1 MYIWRAKHH
10 LSPSDQIITYLR
22 LSFVL
27 REGTDVA
34 SSIFKFDSRAEGF
47 HRAIPQYHMS
57 HASHVCKTVGRPLED
72 GWLQANF
79 GRNGSAYLCQTLQ
92 GPQNP
97 RWRWWRPGRKL
108 RALMQDELH
117 IVAQCCTSLISL
129 DHCNTLQYFAILC
142 NMHLASSCIILHHLA
157 LNRISGADGRLPRHF
172 DTRPGLPELF
182 LSRSETSWFIALKY
196 NLCEWSR

>member
-57 HASHVCKTVGRPLED
+57 HASHVCKTVGRRLVAGEFWTQWFSLSLPDFARPSESQVKMVKT
-72 GWLQANF
+72 GAQAE
-79 GRNGSAYLCQTLQ
+79 SVDA
-92 GPQNP
+92 
-97 RWRWWRPGRKL
+97 RWV
-108 RALMQDELH
+108 AHSCTMLH
-117 IVAQCCTSLISL
+117 IIDISWS
-129 DHCNTLQYFAILC
+129 LQYFAILC
-142 NMHLASSCIILHHLA
+142 NTLQYASCIILHHFASSCTESDL
-157 LNRISGADGRLPRHF
+157 
-172 DTRPGLPELF
+172 
-182 LSRSETSWFIALKY
+182 RSWREIA
-196 NLCEWSR
+196 